1 MLPEKMFIYIMSL
14 YLKLY
19 RQAAAF
25 AALPTCLNIL
35 EHVHHAPKTQCAYT
49 C

>member
-1 MLPEKMFIYIMSL
+1 MLPGQVFIYIMRL

-25 AALPTCLNIL
+25 AVFPTCLNTL
-35 EHVHHAPKTQCAYT
+35 EHVHHAPKTQCAFFP
-49 C
+49 

>member
-1 MLPEKMFIYIMSL
+1 MLPEKIFVYIMRL

-19 RQAAAF
+19 RQAAAL
-25 AALPTCLNIL
+25 AAFPTCLNIL
-35 EHVHHAPKTQCAYT
+35 EHVHHAAKTQCAHT

>member
-1 MLPEKMFIYIMSL
+1 MLPEKMFIYIMRL

-25 AALPTCLNIL
+25 PAFPTCLNIL
-35 EHVHHAPKTQCAYT
+35 EHVHHAAETQCAHT